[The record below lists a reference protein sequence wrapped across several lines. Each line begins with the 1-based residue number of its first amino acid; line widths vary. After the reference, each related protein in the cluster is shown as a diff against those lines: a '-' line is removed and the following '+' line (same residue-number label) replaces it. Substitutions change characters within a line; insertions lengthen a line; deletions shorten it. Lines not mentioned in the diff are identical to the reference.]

1 MNEKQTAILEKEFRV
16 NDRYTITRSDYE
28 DMPSPML
35 AWTWC
40 DSRMTELASRINGNL
55 APYDE
60 SNPNRSDENFWET
73 MEREA
78 LKMGMAYYE
87 DLEDDY
93 LASLEYEWKNL
104 K

>member
-1 MNEKQTAILEKEFRV
+1 MNKKQTEILEKEFRV

-35 AWTWC
+35 AWTWN
-40 DSRMTELASRINGNL
+40 DSRMTELASHINANL

-73 MEREA
+73 MEKEA
-78 LKMGMAYYE
+78 VKMGMKYYE
-87 DLEDDY
+87 DLENDY
-93 LASLEYEWKNL
+93 LASLDDEWKNL

>member
-1 MNEKQTAILEKEFRV
+1 MNKKQTEILEKEFRV

-35 AWTWC
+35 AWTWN
-40 DSRMTELASRINGNL
+40 DSRMTELASHINANL
-55 APYDE
+55 TPYDE

-78 LKMGMAYYE
+78 VKMGMEYYE
-87 DLEDDY
+87 DLENDY
-93 LASLEYEWKNL
+93 LASLEDEWKNL